1 MFRYMPMLPIVVYT
15 KRKIF
20 KSYCGF
26 SFFIFIWIYSPQ
38 KKDSS
43 LIRHEKIHFMQQLEL
58 LFIFHWLLY
67 SFFYCAARLAGH
79 SHEKAYRS
87 NPFEREAYAHE
98 NNTNYLN
105 DRPIFSWIR
114 YWIPT

>member
-1 MFRYMPMLPIVVYT
+1 MLPVVLYT

-26 SFFIFIWIYSPQ
+26 SFFIFIWIYDPQ

-43 LIRHEKIHFMQQLEL
+43 LIRHEKIHFLQQLEL

-67 SFFYCAARLAGH
+67 GLFYVAARLAGH
-79 SHEKAYRS
+79 NHDKSYRS
-87 NPFEREAYAHE
+87 IPFEREAYAHE
-98 NNTNYLN
+98 DNINYLN
-105 DRPIFSWIR
+105 DRVAFSWVR
-114 YWIPT
+114 YCVP